1 MKKIV
6 IVATAAILAMS
17 IGMSAFAATKTQSK
31 SGTRTQ
37 IKSGT
42 CVK

>member
-1 MKKIV
+1 MKKII
-6 IVATAAILAMS
+6 IVATAAFLAMS
-17 IGMSAFAATKTQSK
+17 ISMTAFAATQTQSK
-31 SGTRTQ
+31 SGIRTQ

>member
-1 MKKIV
+1 MKKLV
-6 IVATAAILAMS
+6 IVATAALVAMS
-17 IGMSAFAATKTQSK
+17 LSVTAFAATKTQT
-31 SGTRTQ
+31 GIRTQ

>member
-1 MKKIV
+1 MKTKNVV
-6 IVATAAILAMS
+6 IVATAALVALS
-17 IGMSAFAATKTQSK
+17 LSVTAFAATKSQ